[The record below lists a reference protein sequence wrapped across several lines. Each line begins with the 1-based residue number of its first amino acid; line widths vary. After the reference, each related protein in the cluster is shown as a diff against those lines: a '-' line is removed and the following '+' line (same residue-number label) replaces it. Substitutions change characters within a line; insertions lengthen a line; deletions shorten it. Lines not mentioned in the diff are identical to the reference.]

1 MKHLFVIPFEP
12 SFTVPN
18 RLFMTLEGA
27 LYQKEQGN
35 EVALLYCDGKSTNF
49 CWVNTKCDK
58 QMCRIC
64 NRYRKLFFKTLP
76 KEIKYLPTS
85 EFYKHATQD
94 YASMKFNYTNNSEL
108 KALYYKGVGIG
119 YAALSSYISQ
129 TRNLYPLMDE
139 EFHNHLDPILASIIQ
154 VTDIFIAALDH
165 TKPECVGTFNTRFVV
180 SRPIFDICQDR
191 GVNVIVYEPGPVY
204 PEGRCWIPYENTLP
218 HNIEYNNRLIA
229 QVWNSEKHP
238 KEEKIK
244 IAEDFFHNRKNA
256 IAAGDK
262 VYVKDQR
269 KGLLPDN
276 WDNNKHNIV
285 IFNSSEDEFAALGEE
300 YENNLYPSQYH
311 GIKDIFERYKNLDDY
326 HFYLRIHPNLKDI
339 PYSYHKKLY
348 ELDNICNNVT
358 VISGDSPISTYAL
371 MDAAEKIIVFGS
383 STGLEAVYWG
393 KPVILLS
400 KCIYSYLDICY
411 CPTSTQELDNL
422 IVSDLSPK
430 DKEPTLAIAYFRL
443 CDELPEFKYF
453 PYKLKRYRL
462 FGKMFD
468 VHELNV
474 SNHRWLKFRSTIVR
488 LIGTARRHFKYTS
501 IKPTKENPNAII

>member
-27 LYQKEQGN
+27 MYQKEQGN
-35 EVALLYCDGKSTNF
+35 EVTLLYCDGKSTNF

-76 KEIKYLPTS
+76 KEIKYLPVS
-85 EFYKHATQD
+85 EFYKRPTQD
-94 YASMKFNYTNNSEL
+94 YVSLKFNYSNNKEL
-108 KALYYKGVGIG
+108 KALYYKGVGVG

-154 VTDIFIAALDH
+154 VTDIFMAALEYF
-165 TKPECVGTFNTRFVV
+165 KPEHVGVFNARFVV
-180 SRPIFDICQDR
+180 SRPIFDVCKSK
-191 GVNVIVYEPGPVY
+191 GVGVTVYEPAPIF
-204 PEGRCWIPYENTLP
+204 PEGKYWCPYVNTLP
-218 HNIEYNNRLIA
+218 HNLEYNFNLIN
-229 QVWNSEKHP
+229 QVWNSDKHSKDEKCRL
-238 KEEKIK
+238 
-244 IAEDFFHNRKNA
+244 AVSFFHNRRNA
-256 IAAGDK
+256 VPAGDK
-262 VYVKDQR
+262 VFIKNQQD
-269 KGLLPDN
+269 GLLPEN
-276 WDNNKHNIV
+276 WDENKHNIV
-285 IFNSSEDEFAALGEE
+285 ILNSSEDEFAAIGED
-300 YENNLYPSQYH
+300 YEKNFYPSQYC
-311 GIKDIFERYKNLDDY
+311 GIKDIFERYMNLKGY
-326 HFYLRIHPNLKDI
+326 HFYLRIHPNLKDV
-339 PYSYHKKLY
+339 PYAYHTRLFDLAKMS
-348 ELDNICNNVT
+348 DNITIIPGN
-358 VISGDSPISTYAL
+358 SPISTYAL

-400 KCIYSYLDICY
+400 KCLYSYANICY
-411 CPTSTQELDNL
+411 SPTSPQELDDL

-474 SNHRWLKFRSTIVR
+474 SNRRWLKFRSTIVR

-501 IKPTKENPNAII
+501 TKPTKENPNAII